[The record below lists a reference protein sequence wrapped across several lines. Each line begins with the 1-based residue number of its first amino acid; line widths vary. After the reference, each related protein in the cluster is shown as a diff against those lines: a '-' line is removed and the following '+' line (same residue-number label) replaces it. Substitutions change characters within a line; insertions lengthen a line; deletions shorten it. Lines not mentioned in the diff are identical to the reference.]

1 MMEHNL
7 GKAQIGLLKWLTGDW
22 LTAGKPICFLQG
34 FPGIGKTT
42 IARELEVQLKQP
54 YQVVRVDM
62 SESETDPV
70 GDLLLEVAT
79 SLHEVGRNEIAN
91 AIDGG
96 RDKAVLALVSLLR
109 SSPVVIVVDEFQ
121 RAFRK
126 DEGRPIHD
134 VETLIARL
142 AQRVNSRGRVLLLTN
157 RRVVRERWAEPY
169 EIRTLP
175 GLTVEEAEQL
185 LESRLANEG
194 RSDEVPMERRRDV
207 VNWLGR
213 NPRAIGVLVEALA
226 GDSLDFL
233 IRLNP
238 ESWEARDREVS
249 AELLRSLERNLLE
262 KNLER
267 LAADVAALLY
277 PLAVYRRAFK
287 REAMQLMAAGAQ
299 DFEAMKSELVSR
311 FFMEQHRG
319 WFSLH
324 EIVRE
329 IALERLKQNPTAF
342 RQAHARAGEYFARPF
357 KAKQMVGG
365 ELGAQ
370 FVEAR
375 YHLVQAQRE
384 QELNH
389 IANRFGNY
397 LKETYSEVT
406 PISRQQ
412 NELDERIAV
421 LSALL
426 VTPGPKSLEYYLA
439 RLLKHRGTPAD
450 IKRALEHACVATD
463 TRDAGGHR
471 WVLRIQLEEQVSGI
485 AEAIN
490 VARQGIGKVPRDQN
504 LFSLYQICSALLDKS
519 GRTDEA
525 IALLK
530 DGITKIPPDKNLFS
544 LYQICAAL
552 QDKSGR
558 TDEAIALLKDGIKVI
573 PTNKGVSAVYQSLAD
588 MYFQQGLTELAVDT
602 MCDAVAKAPAGQVVM
617 ASVQRYS
624 ELLAATGKLNDA
636 ISTLL
641 DAIKRYPQGATQLYI
656 SCAELLDKSGRTDEA
671 IALLKDGITKI
682 PPDKNL
688 SSLYQICAELQ
699 DKSGRTDEA
708 IALLK
713 DGITKIPP
721 DKNLFSLYQICAALL
736 DKSGRTDEAI
746 ALLKDGITKIPP
758 DKSLFSLYEIQAKVL
773 SKSGKP
779 DDAIA
784 ALREG
789 MQAIPFGKWSRY
801 LLIQDAILLCAAI
814 RDESLLDSIL
824 TGTGK
829 DAVEPQTLWLGRVMR
844 LQMQQEW
851 QQAAECAR
859 HGRKEFSTNALTSQE
874 SFSWLCANQPEAA
887 ESSFFEYTNSIKIDQ
902 NSPNSW
908 LIAFI
913 ALRNGKVAEAAKYL
927 AVYLGHP
934 LTDNEEVSEA
944 HLLRLWDT
952 PRELLA
958 GIDISFFFPTLP
970 PSLTGLPD
978 VITRQPYSPPVL
990 PDSLPLATTPAPVIT
1005 LPQDDGEAVLV
1016 IATEWES
1023 KYGGLSTFNR
1033 ELCKAMSRA
1042 GHRVCCLVPRATP
1055 DEIAASKAVGVELVL
1070 ARPTEEASDRELLF
1084 RRPALPSGFEPRI
1097 VVGHDRITGAPAQAQ
1112 VADFF
1117 PQARFV
1123 LFIHTAPGEIE
1134 WYKARAEGENTAA
1147 ETAEQR
1153 EKAQRELARKANLVV
1168 AVGPRLK
1175 REIEANLVGLNIPVM
1190 QLSPGLGETRQ
1201 PGQPLAAIY
1210 CLLLGRAEDENLKGL
1225 DIAARALG
1233 KLVQKQPSPFSV
1245 EPELIIRG
1253 AAPKTGDQ
1261 LRQRLISISGANLNV
1276 RVKEYTPELERI
1288 TEDIRRASVVLMPS
1302 RREGFGLV
1310 GLEAITEG
1318 IPVLISS
1325 RSGLGELL
1333 RDKLPGEIVNR
1344 CVIQVSGDL
1353 EADAQEWTKAI
1364 EFVLLDR
1371 ATAFTRAAELQ
1382 KLLGDSVSWEQGVSE
1397 LFQVLPGIVSS
1408 PQD

>member
-22 LTAGKPICFLQG
+22 LTAGKPVCFLEG

-109 SSPVVIVVDEFQ
+109 TSPVVIIVDEFQ
-121 RAFRK
+121 RTFQK
-126 DEGRPIHD
+126 DEGRPVHD
-134 VETLIARL
+134 VEALLVRI
-142 AQRVNSRGRVLLLTN
+142 AQRANSRGRVLLLTN
-157 RRVVRERWAEPY
+157 RRVGRERWSEPY

-175 GLTVEEAEQL
+175 GLTVEEAERL
-185 LESRLANEG
+185 LESRLANDG
-194 RSDEVPMERRRDV
+194 RSDEVPVERRRDV

-249 AELLRSLERNLLE
+249 AELLRRLERNLLE

-277 PLAVYRRAFK
+277 QLAVYRRAFK

-311 FFMEQHRG
+311 FFIEQHRG

-329 IALERLKQNPTAF
+329 IALERLKQNLTAF

-357 KAKQMVGG
+357 KARQMVGG
-365 ELGAQ
+365 ELGSQ

-384 QELNH
+384 QELND

-397 LKETYSEVT
+397 LKGTYSEVASI
-406 PISRQQ
+406 PRQQ

-426 VTPGPKSLEYYLA
+426 VTPGPKSLEHYLA
-439 RLLKHRGTPAD
+439 RLLKHRGSPID
-450 IKRALEHACVATD
+450 LKRALEHSRVATD
-463 TRDAGGHR
+463 QRNAWDQS
-471 WVLRIQLEEQVSGI
+471 WLLRINLEESVNGL
-485 AEAIN
+485 AKAIN
-490 VARQGIGKVPRDQN
+490 VAREGIRN
-504 LFSLYQICSALLDKS
+504 LPPEKGLYSLFQSCSALLVKAGRVEEAISLLKDGIAKVPLDQATPVYIDCSELLVTVGRDEEAITSLKDGISKVPPEQNAPLYKTCARLLDKAK
-519 GRTDEA
+519 RTDEA
-525 IALLK
+525 IALLRE
-530 DGITKIPPDKNLFS
+530 GISKVPHDKGLFA
-544 LYQICAAL
+544 LYQ
-552 QDKSGR
+552 
-558 TDEAIALLKDGIKVI
+558 
-573 PTNKGVSAVYQSLAD
+573 
-588 MYFQQGLTELAVDT
+588 F
-602 MCDAVAKAPAGQVVM
+602 
-617 ASVQRYS
+617 
-624 ELLAATGKLNDA
+624 
-636 ISTLL
+636 
-641 DAIKRYPQGATQLYI
+641 
-656 SCAELLDKSGRTDEA
+656 CAELLARANRSDEA
-671 IALLKDGITKI
+671 IKL
-682 PPDKNL
+682 
-688 SSLYQICAELQ
+688 
-699 DKSGRTDEA
+699 
-708 IALLK
+708 
-713 DGITKIPP
+713 
-721 DKNLFSLYQICAALL
+721 
-736 DKSGRTDEAI
+736 
-746 ALLKDGITKIPP
+746 
-758 DKSLFSLYEIQAKVL
+758 
-773 SKSGKP
+773 
-779 DDAIA
+779 
-784 ALREG
+784 LREG
-789 MQAIPFGKWSRY
+789 MRSIPVGQQGNRY
-801 LLIQDAILLCAAI
+801 YLSTTVIYLCATINDAATLE
-814 RDESLLDSIL
+814 DIL
-824 TGTGK
+824 SGTGK
-829 DAVEPQTLWLGRVMR
+829 DTVDPQQLWLGGGVR
-844 LQMQQEW
+844 LQMQEEW
-851 QQAAECAR
+851 RRAAEYAQS
-859 HGRKEFSTNALTSQE
+859 GRKKFPNYLPLVCMEAFSY
-874 SFSWLCANQPEAA
+874 LCLNQPEAA
-887 ESSFFEYTNSIKIDQ
+887 DRALREFSGVLEMRRYSVI
-902 NSPNSW
+902 SW
-908 LIAFI
+908 LAAFI
-913 ALRNGKVAEAAKYL
+913 ALRKGDTEEARNCL
-927 AVYLGHP
+927 AGYLGRP
-934 LTDNEEVSEA
+934 LIDEEVSESQI
-944 HLLRLWDT
+944 LRLWDT
-952 PRELLA
+952 PRDAFA
-958 GIDISFFFPTLP
+958 GPAFTFPMLP
-970 PSLTGLPD
+970 PSLTGL
-978 VITRQPYSPPVL
+978 TETLMRQPHSPPVL
-990 PDSLPLATTPAPVIT
+990 PPSLMEPTRPTTAAAAA
-1005 LPQDDGEAVLV
+1005 QDRGQAVLV

-1033 ELCKAMSRA
+1033 ELCKAISRA

-1055 DEIAASKAVGVELVL
+1055 DEIAASKAAGVELVL
-1070 ARPTEEASDRELLF
+1070 ATPTEEASDRELLS
-1084 RRPALPSGFEPRI
+1084 RRPVLPSDFEPQVI
-1097 VVGHDRITGAPAQAQ
+1097 VGHDRITGAPAQAQ

-1123 LFIHTAPGEIE
+1123 LFVHTAPGEIE
-1134 WYKARAEGENTAA
+1134 WYKARSEGEDTAA
-1147 ETAEQR
+1147 EKAEQR
-1153 EKAQRELARKANLVV
+1153 EKAQRELARSASLVV

-1175 REIEANLVGLNIPVM
+1175 RETEANLVGLDIPVM
-1190 QLSPGLGETRQ
+1190 QLNPGLGETRQ

-1233 KLVQKQPSPFSV
+1233 RLLQEQPSPFSV

-1253 AAPKTGDQ
+1253 ATPKTGDQ
-1261 LRQRLISISGANLNV
+1261 LRQSLIGISGANLNV

-1318 IPVLISS
+1318 IPVLVSS

-1333 RDKLPGEIVNR
+1333 KDKLPGEITNQFVTR
-1344 CVIQVSGDL
+1344 ITGDL
-1353 EADAQEWTKAI
+1353 ETDARVWAQAI
-1364 EFVLLDR
+1364 GFVLLDR
-1371 ATAFTRAAELQ
+1371 AAAFARAAEMQ
-1382 KLLGDSVSWEQGVSE
+1382 KLLGNSISWEQSVSE
-1397 LFQVLPGIVSS
+1397 LFTVLADEASPSQV
-1408 PQD
+1408 

>member
-7 GKAQIGLLKWLTGDW
+7 GTSQIGLLKWLTGDW
-22 LTAGKPICFLQG
+22 LTAGKPVCFLEG

-79 SLHEVGRNEIAN
+79 SLHEVGRKEIAN

-109 SSPVVIVVDEFQ
+109 SSPVVIIVDEFQ
-121 RAFRK
+121 RTFQK
-126 DEGRPIHD
+126 DEGRPVHD
-134 VETLIARL
+134 VEALIVRI
-142 AQRVNSRGRVLLLTN
+142 AQRANSRGRVLLLTN
-157 RRVVRERWAEPY
+157 RRVGRERWSEPY

-175 GLTVEEAEQL
+175 GLTVEEAERL

-249 AELLRSLERNLLE
+249 AELLRRLERNLLE

-267 LAADVAALLY
+267 LAAEVAALLY
-277 PLAVYRRAFK
+277 QLAVYRRAFK

-299 DFEAMKSELVSR
+299 DFEVMKSELVSR

-329 IALERLKQNPTAF
+329 IALDRLKQNSTAF

-365 ELGAQ
+365 ELGSQ

-384 QELNH
+384 QELND

-397 LKETYSEVT
+397 LKETYSEAT
-406 PISRQQ
+406 PIPRQQ

-426 VTPGPKSLEYYLA
+426 VMPGPKSLEYYLA
-439 RLLKHRGTPAD
+439 RLLKHRGNPTD
-450 IKRALEHACVATD
+450 IKRALEHVRVATD
-463 TRDAGGHR
+463 SRDASAHR
-471 WVLRIQLEEQVSGI
+471 WMLRIQLEEQVNGI
-485 AEAIN
+485 AEAVN
-490 VARQGIGKVPRDQN
+490 VARQGIARVPR
-504 LFSLYQICSALLDKS
+504 
-519 GRTDEA
+519 
-525 IALLK
+525 
-530 DGITKIPPDKNLFS
+530 DKNLFS
-544 LYQICAAL
+544 LYQVCAEL
-552 QDKSGR
+552 MDKAGR
-558 TDEAIALLKDGIKVI
+558 TDEAVALLKDGISEV
-573 PTNKGVSAVYQSLAD
+573 PRDQS
-588 MYFQQGLTELAVDT
+588 V
-602 MCDAVAKAPAGQVVM
+602 P
-617 ASVQRYS
+617 
-624 ELLAATGKLNDA
+624 
-636 ISTLL
+636 
-641 DAIKRYPQGATQLYI
+641 LYK
-656 SCAELLDKSGRTDEA
+656 SCAGLMVRAGKIDDA
-671 IALLKDGITKI
+671 IALLKEGCTQV
-682 PPDKNL
+682 PPENNYH
-688 SSLYQICAELQ
+688 LYIYYAELLTKARSCLQ
-699 DKSGRTDEA
+699 A
-708 IALLK
+708 IHL
-713 DGITKIPP
+713 
-721 DKNLFSLYQICAALL
+721 
-736 DKSGRTDEAI
+736 
-746 ALLKDGITKIPP
+746 
-758 DKSLFSLYEIQAKVL
+758 
-773 SKSGKP
+773 
-779 DDAIA
+779 
-784 ALREG
+784 LREG
-789 MQAIPFGKWSRY
+789 MRSFPLGQWNRYYLVTSAIY
-801 LLIQDAILLCAAI
+801 LCAVSN
-814 RDESLLDSIL
+814 DEATLGDIL
-824 TGTGK
+824 SGLGK
-829 DAVEPQTLWLGRVMR
+829 DAVEPQQLWLGNVVR
-844 LQMQQEW
+844 LQMQQKWE
-851 QQAAECAR
+851 QAAEHAR
-859 HGRKEFSTNALTSQE
+859 HGRSNFPTYLPLAIQE
-874 SFSWLCANQPEAA
+874 AFSWLCANRPEVA
-887 ESSFFEYTNSIKIDQ
+887 EQALREFPKPIKMSRD
-902 NSPNSW
+902 SAFSW
-908 LIAFI
+908 LAAFI
-913 ALRNGKVAEAAKYL
+913 ALRNRELTKALDRL
-927 AVYLGHP
+927 ATYLGHS
-934 LTDNEEVSEA
+934 LIEEDVNEYR
-944 HLLRLWDT
+944 LLSLWDVPVESLPINLFGT
-952 PRELLA
+952 RPA
-958 GIDISFFFPTLP
+958 FFFPTLP
-970 PSLTGLPD
+970 PSVTGLAKP
-978 VITRQPYSPPVL
+978 ITLKFGGQPVL
-990 PDSLPLATTPAPVIT
+990 PHLLKLETQAYPAITTIQTSGQAT
-1005 LPQDDGEAVLV
+1005 LVL
-1016 IATEWES
+1016 ATEWES

-1033 ELCKAMSRA
+1033 ELCKSMSRA

-1070 ARPTEEASDRELLF
+1070 ATPTEEASDRELLS
-1084 RRPALPSGFEPRI
+1084 RRPALPSGFEPLI

-1134 WYKARAEGENTAA
+1134 WYKARSEGENTAA

-1153 EKAQRELARKANLVV
+1153 EKTQRELARSASLVV

-1190 QLSPGLGETRQ
+1190 QLNPGLGETRQ

-1233 KLVQKQPSPFSV
+1233 QLLQKQPSPFSV

-1261 LRQRLISISGANLNV
+1261 LRQSLISISGANLNV

-1325 RSGLGELL
+1325 KSGLGELL
-1333 RDKLPGEIVNR
+1333 RDKLPSEIVSP
-1344 CVIQVSGDL
+1344 CVIQVSGNL
-1353 EADAQEWTKAI
+1353 ETDAQVWSEATK
-1364 EFVLLDR
+1364 FVLLDR
-1371 ATAFTRAAELQ
+1371 EAAFARAAELQ
-1382 KLLGDSVSWEQGVSE
+1382 KLLGNSVSWEQGVSQ
-1397 LFQVLPGIVSS
+1397 LFQVLADVVSS
-1408 PQD
+1408 SSM

>member
-1 MMEHNL
+1 
-7 GKAQIGLLKWLTGDW
+7 
-22 LTAGKPICFLQG
+22 
-34 FPGIGKTT
+34 
-42 IARELEVQLKQP
+42 
-54 YQVVRVDM
+54 M
-62 SESETDPV
+62 SESETDPI

-96 RDKAVLALVSLLR
+96 RDKAVFALTSLLR
-109 SSPVVIVVDEFQ
+109 SSPVVIIVDEFQ
-121 RAFRK
+121 RAFQK
-126 DEGRPIHD
+126 DEGRPVRD
-134 VETLIARL
+134 VEALIGRI
-142 AQRVNSRGRVLLLTN
+142 AQRANSRGRVLLLTN
-157 RRVVRERWAEPY
+157 RRVGRERWSEPY

-175 GLTVEEAEQL
+175 GLTVEEAEGL
-185 LESRLANEG
+185 LQSRLATEG
-194 RSDEVPMERRRDV
+194 RSDDVPMERRRDV

-233 IRLNP
+233 ISLNP

-249 AELLRSLERNLLE
+249 AELLRRLERNLLE

-267 LAADVAALLY
+267 LAADAAALLY
-277 PLAVYRRAFK
+277 RLAVYRRAFK

-299 DFEAMKSELVSR
+299 DFEAVKSELVSR

-329 IALERLKQNPTAF
+329 IALERLKQNSTAF

-357 KAKQMVGG
+357 RAKQMAGS

-384 QELNH
+384 QELND

-406 PISRQQ
+406 PTPRQP

-426 VTPGPKSLEYYLA
+426 VTPGPKSLEHYLA
-439 RLLKHRGTPAD
+439 RLLKHRGNLTD
-450 IKRALEHACVATD
+450 IKRALEHARVATD
-463 TRDAGGHR
+463 TRDAWSHR
-471 WVLRIQLEEQVSGI
+471 WVLRIQLEEQVNGI

-490 VARQGIGKVPRDQN
+490 VARQGIAKVPRDKN
-504 LFSLYQICSALLDKS
+504 LYSLYRLCAELLHKAGRTDEAVALLRDGMAKVPPDKGLFSLYQSCAELVDKT
-519 GRTDEA
+519 GCPDEA

-530 DGITKIPPDKNLFS
+530 EGIAKIPLN
-544 LYQICAAL
+544 
-552 QDKSGR
+552 
-558 TDEAIALLKDGIKVI
+558 KD
-573 PTNKGVSAVYQSLAD
+573 L
-588 MYFQQGLTELAVDT
+588 
-602 MCDAVAKAPAGQVVM
+602 
-617 ASVQRYS
+617 R
-624 ELLAATGKLNDA
+624 
-636 ISTLL
+636 
-641 DAIKRYPQGATQLYI
+641 
-656 SCAELLDKSGRTDEA
+656 
-671 IALLKDGITKI
+671 
-682 PPDKNL
+682 
-688 SSLYQICAELQ
+688 
-699 DKSGRTDEA
+699 
-708 IALLK
+708 
-713 DGITKIPP
+713 
-721 DKNLFSLYQICAALL
+721 
-736 DKSGRTDEAI
+736 
-746 ALLKDGITKIPP
+746 
-758 DKSLFSLYEIQAKVL
+758 SLYETQGKVL
-773 SKSGKP
+773 SKAGKLNT
-779 DDAIA
+779 AIVV
-784 ALREG
+784 LREG
-789 MQAIPFGKWSRY
+789 MRAFPYGQWGRHALSR
-801 LLIQDAILLCAAI
+801 DAIYLCAALK
-814 RDESLLDSIL
+814 DESLLDSIL

-829 DAVEPQTLWLGRVMR
+829 DAVEPQMVWLGRVVR

-851 QQAAECAR
+851 LQAAECAR
-859 HGRKEFSTNALTSQE
+859 HGRIEFPSFFQLNIQE
-874 SFSWLCANQPEAA
+874 SFSRLCANQPEAA
-887 ESSFFEYTNSIKIDQ
+887 ESSLFDHPDPIKLEQ
-902 NSPNSW
+902 NNPNSW

-913 ALRNGKVAEAAKYL
+913 ALRNGKMAEAANYL
-927 AVYLGHP
+927 AGYLGRQ
-934 LTDNEEVSEA
+934 LSKGEEVSEA
-944 HLLRLWDT
+944 YLLRLWDT
-952 PRELLA
+952 PRESIA
-958 GIDISFFFPTLP
+958 DSDISFFFPTLP

-978 VITRQPYSPPVL
+978 VITRLPYGPSVL
-990 PDSLPLATTPAPVIT
+990 PDSLPLAAPPTPAGT
-1005 LPQDDGEAVLV
+1005 LSHDDGQAVLV

-1042 GHRVCCLVPRATP
+1042 RHRICCLVPRATP

-1070 ARPTEEASDRELLF
+1070 ATPTEEASDRELLF
-1084 RRPALPSGFEPRI
+1084 RRPPLPSGFEPQI
-1097 VVGHDRITGAPAQAQ
+1097 IVGHDRITGAPAQAQ

-1117 PQARFV
+1117 PLARFV

-1134 WYKARAEGENTAA
+1134 WYKTRSEGENTAA

-1153 EKAQRELARKANLVV
+1153 EKTQRGLASSASLVV

-1190 QLSPGLGETRQ
+1190 QLNPGLGETRQ

-1233 KLVQKQPSPFSV
+1233 QLLQKQPSPFSV

-1253 AAPKTGDQ
+1253 ARPKTGDQ
-1261 LRQRLISISGANLNV
+1261 LRQSLISISGANLNV

-1325 RSGLGELL
+1325 KSGLGELL
-1333 RDKLPGEIVNR
+1333 RNNLPSEITNQF
-1344 CVIQVSGDL
+1344 VIQVTGEL
-1353 EADAQEWTKAI
+1353 EADAREWAKAI

-1371 ATAFTRAAELQ
+1371 AAAFARTAEMQ
-1382 KLLGDSVSWEQGVSE
+1382 KLLGSSISWEKSVSE
-1397 LFQVLPGIVSS
+1397 LFKVLANVASQSQV
-1408 PQD
+1408 

>member
-22 LTAGKPICFLQG
+22 LTAGKPVCFLEG

-42 IARELEVQLKQP
+42 IARELEVQLKHP
-54 YQVVRVDM
+54 HQVVRVDM

-96 RDKAVLALVSLLR
+96 RDKAVFALMSLLR
-109 SSPVVIVVDEFQ
+109 SSPVVIIVDEFQ
-121 RAFRK
+121 RTFQK
-126 DEGRPIHD
+126 DEGRPVRD
-134 VETLIARL
+134 MEALIVRI
-142 AQRVNSRGRVLLLTN
+142 AQRANSRGRVLLLTN
-157 RRVVRERWAEPY
+157 RRVGRERWSEPY

-267 LAADVAALLY
+267 LAAEVTTLLY
-277 PLAVYRRAFK
+277 QLAVYRRAFK

-329 IALERLKQNPTAF
+329 IALERLKQDSTVF

-384 QELNH
+384 QDLNV
-389 IANRFGNY
+389 IASRFGNY

-406 PISRQQ
+406 PITRQQ

-439 RLLKHRGTPAD
+439 RLLKHRGNPAD
-450 IKRALEHACVATD
+450 IRRALEHARVATD
-463 TRDAGGHR
+463 SRSAGAHR
-471 WVLRIQLEEQVSGI
+471 WVLRIQLEEQVNGI

-490 VARQGIGKVPRDQN
+490 VARQGIAKVPRDQ
-504 LFSLYQICSALLDKS
+504 S
-519 GRTDEA
+519 
-525 IALLK
+525 
-530 DGITKIPPDKNLFS
+530 LFS
-544 LYQICAAL
+544 LYQICA
-552 QDKSGR
+552 
-558 TDEAIALLKDGIKVI
+558 
-573 PTNKGVSAVYQSLAD
+573 
-588 MYFQQGLTELAVDT
+588 
-602 MCDAVAKAPAGQVVM
+602 
-617 ASVQRYS
+617 
-624 ELLAATGKLNDA
+624 ELLAKA
-636 ISTLL
+636 
-641 DAIKRYPQGATQLYI
+641 
-656 SCAELLDKSGRTDEA
+656 GRDE
-671 IALLKDGITKI
+671 
-682 PPDKNL
+682 
-688 SSLYQICAELQ
+688 
-699 DKSGRTDEA
+699 
-708 IALLK
+708 
-713 DGITKIPP
+713 
-721 DKNLFSLYQICAALL
+721 
-736 DKSGRTDEAI
+736 EAI

-758 DKSLFSLYEIQAKVL
+758 DKSLFALYEIQAKVL

-789 MQAIPFGKWSRY
+789 MRAIPLGKWGRY
-801 LLIQDAILLCAAI
+801 FLVQDAISLCAAI

-824 TGTGK
+824 TGTGT
-829 DAVEPQTLWLGRVMR
+829 DAVEPQMLWLGRVVR

-851 QQAAECAR
+851 KQAAECAR
-859 HGRKEFSTNALTSQE
+859 HGRKEFPIFFFLNSQE

-887 ESSFFEYTNSIKIDQ
+887 ESSFFDHPNPIKLKQ
-902 NSPNSW
+902 NSPNIW

-913 ALRNGKVAEAAKYL
+913 ALRNGKVAEVANYL
-927 AVYLGHP
+927 ACYLGRS
-934 LTDNEEVSEA
+934 LTDAEEVSEA

-952 PRELLA
+952 PRESFA
-958 GIDISFFFPTLP
+958 GRGISFFFPTLP

-990 PDSLPLATTPAPVIT
+990 PNPLPLATPPTPVIT
-1005 LPQDDGEAVLV
+1005 LPQDDGQAVLV

-1033 ELCKAMSRA
+1033 ELCKAMSHA
-1042 GHRVCCLVPRATP
+1042 GHRVCCLVPRATL
-1055 DEIAASKAVGVELVL
+1055 DEIAASRAVGVELVL
-1070 ARPTEEASDRELLF
+1070 ATPTEEASDRELLF
-1084 RRPALPSGFEPRI
+1084 RRPALPSGFEPQI
-1097 VVGHDRITGAPAQAQ
+1097 IVGHDRITGAPAQAQ

-1134 WYKARAEGENTAA
+1134 WYKARSEGENTAA
-1147 ETAEQR
+1147 EQAEQR
-1153 EKAQRELARKANLVV
+1153 EKTQRGLAGSASLVV

-1190 QLSPGLGETRQ
+1190 QLNPGLGETRR
-1201 PGQPLAAIY
+1201 PGQPLAAFY

-1233 KLVQKQPSPFSV
+1233 QLLQKQPSPFSV

-1261 LRQRLISISGANLNV
+1261 LRQSLISISGANLNV

-1288 TEDIRRASVVLMPS
+1288 TEDIRRASVLLMPS

-1325 RSGLGELL
+1325 KSGLGELL
-1333 RDKLPGEIVNR
+1333 RDKLPSEIVSR

-1353 EADAQEWTKAI
+1353 ETDAQEWTKAI

-1371 ATAFTRAAELQ
+1371 VAAFTRAADLQ
-1382 KLLGDSVSWEQGVSE
+1382 KLLGNSVSWEQGVSE
-1397 LFQVLPGIVSS
+1397 LFQVLADVVSS
-1408 PQD
+1408 SQK

>member
-1 MMEHNL
+1 MEHNL
-7 GKAQIGLLKWLTGDW
+7 GNAQVDLLKWLTGDW
-22 LTAGKPICFLQG
+22 LTAGKPVCFLEG

-62 SESETDPV
+62 SESESDPV

-126 DEGRPIHD
+126 DEGRPVND
-134 VETLIARL
+134 VEALIIRI
-142 AQRVNSRGRVLLLTN
+142 AQRANSRGRVLLLTN
-157 RRVVRERWAEPY
+157 RRVGRERWSESY

-175 GLTVEEAEQL
+175 GLTVEEAERL

-194 RSDEVPMERRRDV
+194 RSDEVPVERRRDV

-226 GDSLDFL
+226 GDSLDYL
-233 IRLNP
+233 IKLNP
-238 ESWEARDREVS
+238 ESWEARDRQVS

-277 PLAVYRRAFK
+277 QLAVYRRAFK
-287 REAMQLMAAGAQ
+287 REAMQLMATGAQ
-299 DFEAMKSELVSR
+299 DLEAMKSELLSR

-329 IALERLKQNPTAF
+329 IALERLRQNSTAF

-384 QELNH
+384 QELND

-397 LKETYSEVT
+397 LKGTYSEVT
-406 PISRQQ
+406 PIPRQQ
-412 NELDERIAV
+412 HELDERIAA

-439 RLLKHRGTPAD
+439 RLLKHRGNPPD
-450 IKRALEHACVATD
+450 IKRALEHARIATD
-463 TRDAGGHR
+463 SRDAWAHR
-471 WVLRIQLEEQVSGI
+471 WVLRIQLEEQVNGI

-490 VARQGIGKVPRDQN
+490 VAREGIAKVPRDQS
-504 LFSLYQICSALLDKS
+504 LFSLYQLCAELMDKA

-530 DGITKIPPDKNLFS
+530 DGINKIPPDKSLFS
-544 LYQICAAL
+544 LYQVCAEL
-552 QDKSGR
+552 MDRTNR
-558 TDEAIALLKDGIKVI
+558 TDEAIALLKDRI
-573 PTNKGVSAVYQSLAD
+573 S
-588 MYFQQGLTELAVDT
+588 
-602 MCDAVAKAPAGQVVM
+602 KAPPEQNV
-617 ASVQRYS
+617 
-624 ELLAATGKLNDA
+624 
-636 ISTLL
+636 
-641 DAIKRYPQGATQLYI
+641 PLYQ
-656 SCAELLDKSGRTDEA
+656 SCAELLSKA
-671 IALLKDGITKI
+671 
-682 PPDKNL
+682 N
-688 SSLYQICAELQ
+688 
-699 DKSGRTDEA
+699 
-708 IALLK
+708 
-713 DGITKIPP
+713 
-721 DKNLFSLYQICAALL
+721 
-736 DKSGRTDEAI
+736 RTDEAI

-758 DKSLFSLYEIQAKVL
+758 DKSLFILYESQGKIL
-773 SKSGKP
+773 SKIGKLN
-779 DDAIA
+779 DAIA

-789 MQAIPFGKWSRY
+789 MRAIPINKWNRHHLVQIAIY
-801 LLIQDAILLCAAI
+801 LSATIKDELVLDNILEGIDKDAI
-814 RDESLLDSIL
+814 DSRSR
-824 TGTGK
+824 
-829 DAVEPQTLWLGRVMR
+829 WLGRVVR
-844 LQMQQEW
+844 LQISQKW
-851 QQAAECAR
+851 KQAAECAQ
-859 HGRKEFSTNALTSQE
+859 HGRSEFQTTPLTTQE
-874 SFSWLCANQPEAA
+874 AFSWLCAGHPEAA
-887 ESSFFEYTNSIKIDQ
+887 ARVIREFFNLSQIEQYNTVG
-902 NSPNSW
+902 W
-908 LIAFI
+908 LAAFI
-913 ALRNGKVAEAAKYL
+913 ALRNGNLAEARSWL
-927 AVYLGHP
+927 AVYLGRS
-934 LTDNEEVSEA
+934 LTDNEEVSEIR
-944 HLLRLWDT
+944 LLRLWDT
-952 PRELLA
+952 P
-958 GIDISFFFPTLP
+958 IDPVVRAYPAFFFPTLP
-970 PSLTGLPD
+970 PSLTGLPEA
-978 VITRQPYSPPVL
+978 VTRQPYSPPVL
-990 PDSLPLATTPAPVIT
+990 PNSLPLATPPTPVIT
-1005 LPQDDGEAVLV
+1005 LPQSDGQAVLV

-1055 DEIAASKAVGVELVL
+1055 DEIAASKAFGVELVL
-1070 ARPTEEASDRELLF
+1070 ATPTEEASDRELLF
-1084 RRPALPSGFEPRI
+1084 RRPALPSGFDPQI
-1097 VVGHDRITGAPAQAQ
+1097 IMGHDRITGAAAQAQ
-1112 VADFF
+1112 VTDFF
-1117 PQARFV
+1117 PHSRFV

-1134 WYKARAEGENTAA
+1134 WYKSRGEGELTAA
-1147 ETAEQR
+1147 VTAEHR
-1153 EKAQRELARKANLVV
+1153 EQTQRELARKASLVV

-1190 QLSPGLGETRQ
+1190 QLNPGLGETRQ

-1233 KLVQKQPSPFSV
+1233 QLLRGRPSPFSV

-1261 LRQRLISISGANLNV
+1261 LRQSLISISGANLNV
-1276 RVKEYTPELERI
+1276 RVKEYTPQLERI

-1325 RSGLGELL
+1325 KSGLGELL
-1333 RDKLPGEIVNR
+1333 KDKLPGQIINR
-1344 CVIQVSGDL
+1344 WIIEVTGDL
-1353 EADAQEWTKAI
+1353 ETDAREWAKAI
-1364 EFVLLDR
+1364 ELVLLDR
-1371 ATAFTRAAELQ
+1371 ETAFTRAIELQ
-1382 KLLGDSVSWEQGVSE
+1382 RLLGSSVSWAQGVSE
-1397 LFQVLPGIVSS
+1397 LFQALPDVYLPRKPG
-1408 PQD
+1408 